1 VLELLVLVLVLVLLL
16 VKALVR
22 VPALV
27 PHAEVSSGVAASRT
41 RYTKRCRE
49 APSTVEQQFVK
60 SACAQM

>member
-1 VLELLVLVLVLVLLL
+1 VLEVLVLVLVLVLLL

-27 PHAEVSSGVAASRT
+27 PHAQVSSGVAFQNEIYQEMPRGAF
-41 RYTKRCRE
+41 
-49 APSTVEQQFVK
+49 EQQFVK